1 MLLLVIKTNSKAT
14 LGNLLTVQHLCD
26 LRDAVSHD
34 WSPGTPKSNPS
45 ATDLLER
52 FLPSDFFYLVL
63 LSTFQGFPWMNSL
76 TLKLAGLH
84 AVV

>member
-1 MLLLVIKTNSKAT
+1 MLLLVINTVSKAA
-14 LGNLLTVQHLCD
+14 LGNLLTVEHLCD
-26 LRDAVSHD
+26 LRDAVSRH

-52 FLPSDFFYLVL
+52 FLPSDFFYLAL

-76 TLKLAGLH
+76 ISKLAGFH